1 MTLMIHLLKKRKK
14 LILILNHS
22 GLSIQFI
29 LLKIVNQRFFHIIKE
44 IMHGTQNNIKTL
56 LRNRGKLQLQVECH
70 LQELM
75 LNRKKPQ
82 STQLKTVNQKY
93 FHITSVITPGILNN
107 TKTLLRNHGKLQRQ
121 LVCHLQ
127 EPMLNRKKPQ
137 STQLKTVNQKFF
149 HIIKEITPGILNNTK
164 ILLRNHGK
172 LQRQLVCHLLEL
184 MHNRKINQSTQ
195 LKIVNPKFFHIIN
208 VIMHG
213 ILNNTKT
220 LLRSLGKLQLL
231 LECH

>member
-1 MTLMIHLLKKRKK
+1 MINRWMTLMIHLLKKRKK

-22 GLSIQFI
+22 GLSIQFTPQ
-29 LLKIVNQRFFHIIKE
+29 KIVNQR
-44 IMHGTQNNIKTL
+44 
-56 LRNRGKLQLQVECH
+56 
-70 LQELM
+70 
-75 LNRKKPQ
+75 
-82 STQLKTVNQKY
+82 
-93 FHITSVITPGILNN
+93 
-107 TKTLLRNHGKLQRQ
+107 
-121 LVCHLQ
+121 
-127 EPMLNRKKPQ
+127 
-137 STQLKTVNQKFF
+137 FF

-172 LQRQLVCHLLEL
+172 LLRQLVCHLLEL

-195 LKIVNPKFFHIIN
+195 LKIVNQKFFHIIN

-220 LLRSLGKLQLL
+220 LLRNLGKLQLL